1 MKKPLL
7 FLTILCGLFLHVSHT
22 YADDHK
28 TTIHVVKLPIS
39 SVPRT
44 PEPSIYAYIE
54 DGTLTISIERYLGYV
69 STSIE
74 DANGTEVERDYE
86 YINGTSTYVMNMS
99 TLAPGTYTLYFAF
112 ADGRGY
118 YGSFIIE

>member
-1 MKKPLL
+1 MKKSHL
-7 FLTILCGLFLHVSHT
+7 FLVLLCCMFFH
-22 YADDHK
+22 A
-28 TTIHVVKLPIS
+28 LPTFSEDVIIIDVIVNS
-39 SVPRT
+39 PSTRPRT
-44 PEPSIYAYIE
+44 PEPSIYAYIK